1 MRKYLILF
9 ALALFLPLQLAAQ
22 ELYQEGKHYTVISD
36 KATEEPQVLEF
47 FSYWCPHCYNF
58 EPLVAQLE
66 KKLEEESAKNHN
78 VDFKKVHVN
87 FMGFTKAEIQDEATK
102 AMMIA
107 RALKREKQL
116 NAAIFK
122 YIHVQRAPV
131 TGLADLRNVFAVN
144 GVDSDK
150 FDKLA
155 KSFGV
160 NSQLKLN
167 NKTMQ
172 KYIKHLRG
180 VPNFIINGKYQAKFT
195 RDMSPDQMVD
205 LLVWLTKQ
213 K

>member
-9 ALALFLPLQLAAQ
+9 ALALFLPMQLAAQ
-22 ELYQEGKHYTVISD
+22 ELFKEGTHYNIISD
-36 KATEEPQVLEF
+36 KATEKPQILEF

-66 KKLEEESAKNHN
+66 KQLDAEKAKNHD
-78 VDFKKVHVN
+78 VEFKKVHVN
-87 FMGFTKAEIQDEATK
+87 FMGFTKEQTQDEATK

-107 RALKREKQL
+107 RALKKEKQL

-144 GVDSDK
+144 GIDGAK

-160 NSQLKLN
+160 NSQLKAN
-167 NKTMQ
+167 NKLMKT
-172 KYIKHLRG
+172 YFKHLRG

-195 RDMSPDQMVD
+195 RDMTPDQMVE
-205 LLVWLTKQ
+205 LLVWLSKQ

>member
-9 ALALFLPLQLAAQ
+9 ALALFLPMQLAAQ
-22 ELYQEGKHYTVISD
+22 EMFKEGTHYNIISD
-36 KATEEPQVLEF
+36 KATEKPQILEF

-66 KKLEEESAKNHN
+66 KELDAEKAKNHN
-78 VDFKKVHVN
+78 VEFKKVHVN
-87 FMGFTKAEIQDEATK
+87 FMGFTKEQTQDEATK

-107 RALKREKQL
+107 RALKQEKRL

-131 TGLADLRNVFAVN
+131 TGLADLRNVFEVN
-144 GVDSDK
+144 GIDTAK

-160 NSQLKLN
+160 NSQLKAN
-167 NKTMQ
+167 NKLMKT
-172 KYIKHLRG
+172 YFKHLRG

-195 RDMSPDQMVD
+195 RDMTPDQMID